1 MGGQDEDMISTP
13 PFVCC
18 MQLRNEA
25 VWNHPTHHN
34 LRPRLGVCVR
44 KMEEFQHG
52 HQVWVSYRRYHQLYL
67 QYVLLRIFRGKREH
81 STIMSIGLKRV
92 FAPVILSSYMCG
104 EGIANGVEIYACFG
118 AGDC

>member
-1 MGGQDEDMISTP
+1 MGGQDEDMISSP
-13 PFVCC
+13 PFVRY

-44 KMEEFQHG
+44 KMEEFNHG
-52 HQVWVSYRRYHQLYL
+52 HQVKEGLWVSYRRCTQLYL

-81 STIMSIGLKRV
+81 STIMRICLNNFVHR
-92 FAPVILSSYMCG
+92 ARPW
-104 EGIANGVEIYACFG
+104 
-118 AGDC
+118 